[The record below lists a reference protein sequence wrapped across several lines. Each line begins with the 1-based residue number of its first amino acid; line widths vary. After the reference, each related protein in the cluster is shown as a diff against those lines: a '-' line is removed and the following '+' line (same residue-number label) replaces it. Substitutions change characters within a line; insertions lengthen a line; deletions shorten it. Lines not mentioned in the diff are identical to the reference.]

1 MIPVY
6 SSLTSFP
13 AMPRAITRALW
24 KANAMRPIMPAT
36 AAKSFFIASP
46 PPLGAPPAPAVVIT
60 ALAVQTAAG
69 LTVLA
74 LLLDLRLRRR
84 GVEPRTIRRR
94 YRLRRHARRAVLPII
109 LLERICHR
117 HALLWR

>member
-1 MIPVY
+1 
-6 SSLTSFP
+6 
-13 AMPRAITRALW
+13 
-24 KANAMRPIMPAT
+24 MPAT

-84 GVEPRTIRRR
+84 GVELRAIRRR
-94 YRLRRHARRAVLPII
+94 CRLLRRRRVLPI
-109 LLERICHR
+109 LREPLGFR
-117 HALLWR
+117 HTPSFLRFVVY